1 MGSSIREYVKIGAA
15 ALACLALASCGETA
29 PEPKPEPEPVGNPE
43 PKPAE
48 PDEDTGKVEV
58 QPGDLPARSFA
69 TLGEAMNHILEEAKP
84 RVIGFGEVHQ
94 LEGTVKFESSVERFS
109 RWVVPELAGKTSDL
123 VVETWVNLGVCGAQ
137 EAAVHKDLD
146 ETTERPETTE
156 SEVVR
161 LLKRAE
167 QLGVRPH
174 ILEFECK
181 DYEALLEKDS
191 EVDYFEML
199 GLITR
204 ELEQRS
210 AKLVAEPTAEGEPVR
225 AVAVYGG
232 AIHNDLA
239 PHEELAQFSFAA
251 ALDEAS
257 GGRYVEVDLLVP
269 EFLETSEPFKAQP
282 WYSQFAR
289 LASPD
294 RVTVIERAE
303 RSYVVALRKGVVAEP
318 PPTKNP
324 ENPSPPQQK

>member
-1 MGSSIREYVKIGAA
+1 MTTLHEQLTRLGVAIGLVLMAVA
-15 ALACLALASCGETA
+15 CGETA
-29 PEPKPEPEPVGNPE
+29 PEPDPKPPSENIWGPE
-43 PKPAE
+43 PKPEE
-48 PDEDTGKVEV
+48 PAEDTGKVEA
-58 QPGDLPARSFA
+58 QPGDLPAESFA
-69 TLGEAMNHILEEAKP
+69 TLGEAMQHILEEAKP

-94 LEGTVKFESSVERFS
+94 LEGTVKFESSVERFTK
-109 RWVVPELAGKTSDL
+109 WVVPELAGKTSDL
-123 VVETWVNLGVCGAQ
+123 VVETWVNLGVCGEQ

-210 AKLVAEPTAEGEPVR
+210 AKLVAAPAPDGKPSR
-225 AVAVYGG
+225 AISVYGG
-232 AIHNDLA
+232 AIHNDIE

-251 ALDEAS
+251 ALDKAS
-257 GGRYVEVDLLVP
+257 AGRYVEVDLLVP
-269 EFLETSEPFKAQP
+269 EFLETSEPFKAEP
-282 WYSQFAR
+282 WYPQFAR
-289 LASPD
+289 LASAD
-294 RVTVIERAE
+294 KVTVIKRAE
-303 RSYVVALRKGVVAEP
+303 RSYVVAMRKGVVAAP
-318 PPTKNP
+318 PPRQSEK
-324 ENPSPPQQK
+324 KR